1 MGILAGNPGNW
12 ACVPLSIRLHDGLQS
27 VHDWKGTSVSHASHV
42 LKMIG
47 DAAFFF
53 IKRES
58 VIHSPEPAAAD
69 SIERPGRGSE
79 KVNHGK
85 ITVGRERQVSDDG
98 GKPKFNVLSE
108 SLCA

>member
-1 MGILAGNPGNW
+1 MSMDIVRFRGIFGFLKKFLNAGHTPSFLCLFDPI
-12 ACVPLSIRLHDGLQS
+12 AYED
-27 VHDWKGTSVSHASHV
+27 
-42 LKMIG
+42 ME
-47 DAAFFF
+47 AFFF